1 MSYSK
6 YSNKRIYNDV
16 LVPEK
21 SCNARM
27 VEFGASSGTTDV
39 GSYQA
44 TQSIFFNNIQPLGSK
59 GARNFYINGEFDVKF
74 KYTGATENKGIYQ
87 IEFMKNPLWAMSC
100 LVSINGGVSSEYPLG
115 VLYSIYQN
123 YSDKYKSY
131 ISKQIQSYY
140 DNPII
145 SHKHTTGTTGEVTG
159 KIHFSMPL
167 CHPFLMGVIGQVS
180 SLNVRINTSNGFYSL
195 FNTFKGRAEGDNV
208 DPSGTFSEVKVSL
221 SKCTITY
228 EEFDVVDSD
237 FSNEF
242 DYFVV
247 YQKQYGPNQITQSSD
262 TRNTSAVPNNVF
274 IMSAPNSDLF
284 TTFKSDNTTRVL
296 PITGLSI
303 DLQNNINAYNASTQ
317 QEIYSRCKANDFKGE
332 YSDFCELNDNN
343 EFGAIIRYPMR
354 DAPVDILTNDIFRCN
369 VRDVNIKT
377 AKDYATLYTIYHFKA
392 ILHLSLTGGANTIE
406 YTKPLSE
413 AFIGDVDDGD
423 VDDDLVGGFSF
434 GSFGKKLLNGAK
446 SFIKNGGVSKLIN
459 TAQAVSNIVN
469 PNGSKFQ
476 DGLDKANQISQ
487 ALGLSSSIF

>member
-27 VEFGASSGTTDV
+27 VEFSASSGTTDV
-39 GSYQA
+39 NSYQA

-74 KYTGATENKGIYQ
+74 TYSGANANKIYQ

-131 ISKQIQSYY
+131 INKQIQSYY
-140 DNPII
+140 DNPIVGVDK
-145 SHKHTTGTTGEVTG
+145 STATDATSVTG
-159 KIHFSMPL
+159 KVHFSMPL

-195 FNTFKGRAEGDNV
+195 FKTYKDDNAG
-208 DPSGTFSEVKVSL
+208 SFSEVKVSL

-303 DLQNNINAYNASTQ
+303 DLQNNINAYNASTP

-392 ILHLSLTGGANTIE
+392 ILHLSLGGGKNTIE

>member
-27 VEFGASSGTTDV
+27 VEFGASSGTTNV
-39 GSYQA
+39 NLYQA

-74 KYTGATENKGIYQ
+74 TYSGATANKTYQ
-87 IEFMKNPLWAMSC
+87 IEFVKNPLWAMSC

-131 ISKQIQSYY
+131 INKQIQSYY
-140 DNPII
+140 DNPIV
-145 SHKHTTGTTGEVTG
+145 SG
-159 KIHFSMPL
+159 KSASPAVPIIGKVHFSMPL

-195 FNTFKGRAEGDNV
+195 FNTYKDDNAG
-208 DPSGTFSEVKVSL
+208 SFSDVKVSL
-221 SKCTITY
+221 SNCTITY
-228 EEFDVVDSD
+228 EEFDIVDSD

-247 YQKQYGPNQITQSSD
+247 YQKQYGPTQTTQSSD

-274 IMSAPNSDLF
+274 IMSAQNSDLF

-343 EFGAIIRYPMR
+343 EFGPIIRYPMR
-354 DAPVDILTNDIFRCN
+354 DAPADILTNDIFRCN
-369 VRDVNIKT
+369 VRDVNIQHY
-377 AKDYATLYTIYHFKA
+377 KDHATLYTIYHFKA
-392 ILHLSLTGGANTIE
+392 ILHLSLGGGQNTIE

-446 SFIKNGGVSKLIN
+446 TFIKNGGVSKLIN

>member
-27 VEFGASSGTTDV
+27 VEFGASSGTTNV
-39 GSYQA
+39 NSYQA

-74 KYTGATENKGIYQ
+74 TYSGATADKTYQ
-87 IEFMKNPLWAMSC
+87 IEFVKNPLWAMSC

-131 ISKQIQSYY
+131 INKQFQSYY
-140 DNPII
+140 DNPIVG
-145 SHKHTTGTTGEVTG
+145 GTSSAGSGTITPALKV
-159 KIHFSMPL
+159 HFSMPL

-195 FNTFKGRAEGDNV
+195 FNTSTDDATPGFKFDSV
-208 DPSGTFSEVKVSL
+208 LVSL
-221 SKCTITY
+221 SNCTITY

-247 YQKQYGPNQITQSSD
+247 YQKQYGPSQTTQSSD

-296 PITGLSI
+296 PISGLSI

-369 VRDVNIKT
+369 VRDVNIINP
-377 AKDYATLYTIYHFKA
+377 KDYATLYTIYHFKA

>member
-21 SCNARM
+21 SCNSRM
-27 VEFGASSGTTDV
+27 TEFAASSGTTNV
-39 GSYQA
+39 NSYQA

-74 KYTGATENKGIYQ
+74 TYSGGAQSAKTYQ
-87 IEFMKNPLWAMSC
+87 IEFVKNPLWAMSC

-131 ISKQIQSYY
+131 INKQIQSYY
-140 DNPII
+140 DNPIVGQ
-145 SHKHTTGTTGEVTG
+145 SLSTSTGTVSG
-159 KIHFSMPL
+159 KVHFSMPL

-195 FNTFKGRAEGDNV
+195 FNTYTDDNTQGFKFDSV
-208 DPSGTFSEVKVSL
+208 LVSL
-221 SKCTITY
+221 SNCTITY

-247 YQKQYGPNQITQSSD
+247 YQKQYGPTQTTQSSD

-392 ILHLSLTGGANTIE
+392 ILHLSLGGGQNTIE

-446 SFIKNGGVSKLIN
+446 TFIKNGGVSKLIN

>member
-39 GSYQA
+39 GTYQA

-59 GARNFYINGEFDVKF
+59 GARNFYINGEFDVNF
-74 KYTGATENKGIYQ
+74 TYSGATADKTYK
-87 IEFMKNPLWAMSC
+87 IEFVKNPLWAMSC

-131 ISKQIQSYY
+131 INKQFQSYY
-140 DNPII
+140 DNPIVSGKSESPAKPI
-145 SHKHTTGTTGEVTG
+145 TG
-159 KIHFSMPL
+159 KVHFSMPL

-195 FNTFKGRAEGDNV
+195 FNTYTDDTAQNHKFDSV
-208 DPSGTFSEVKVSL
+208 LVSL
-221 SKCTITY
+221 SNCTITY

-247 YQKQYGPNQITQSSD
+247 YQKQYGPGASTQSSD

-296 PITGLSI
+296 PISGLSI

-369 VRDVNIKT
+369 VRDVNIINPKQH
-377 AKDYATLYTIYHFKA
+377 ATLYTIYHFKA
-392 ILHLSLTGGANTIE
+392 ILHLSLGGGQNTIE

>member
-27 VEFGASSGTTDV
+27 VEFDASSGTTDV
-39 GSYQA
+39 NSYQA
-44 TQSIFFNNIQPLGSK
+44 TQSLFFNNIQPLGSK

-74 KYTGATENKGIYQ
+74 TYSGATANKTYQ

-131 ISKQIQSYY
+131 INKQIQSYY
-140 DNPII
+140 DNPIV
-145 SHKHTTGTTGEVTG
+145 SGTSASPAVPIIG
-159 KIHFSMPL
+159 KVHFSMPL

-195 FNTFKGRAEGDNV
+195 FKTYTDDATNHINSV
-208 DPSGTFSEVKVSL
+208 LVSL

-247 YQKQYGPNQITQSSD
+247 YQKQYGPNQTTQSSD

-274 IMSAPNSDLF
+274 IMAARNSDLF
-284 TTFKSDNTTRVL
+284 TTFESNNTTRVL
-296 PITGLSI
+296 PISGLSI

-369 VRDVNIKT
+369 VRDVNIQAFKQH
-377 AKDYATLYTIYHFKA
+377 ATLYTIYHFKA
-392 ILHLSLTGGANTIE
+392 ILHLSLSGGQNTIE

-446 SFIKNGGVSKLIN
+446 TFIKNGGVSKLIN